1 MKDEWRRRLLW
12 GEDGGR
18 RRCSWGNGSCFIEIE
33 ANSFVSDVDRWAQ
46 RSTDSPFLSD
56 CFRLLSCFTR
66 DAAFPHWRSPSCIF
80 AIFISDFV
88 RKRPIFTLPC
98 TFDSIPISL
107 DARSHGAV
115 AVVGGL
121 SFRLIGWTETFSVK
135 ETVSQQCNR
144 TDCRRNAKE
153 RAWHGQRQPKWY
165 VAYENTGIQ
174 QFLHLK
180 FLIYFIWGS
189 LTIGMHSADQ
199 KKSELILLAFPF
211 IGIIAWAVGFWNC
224 FLNFSFK
231 LKE

>member
-1 MKDEWRRRLLW
+1 MKTKTVV
-12 GEDGGR
+12 GR
-18 RRCSWGNGSCFIEIE
+18 RWRSSSLQLREWILFYWNWSEFLRLWRWPLSTAI
-33 ANSFVSDVDRWAQ
+33 DRF
-46 RSTDSPFLSD
+46 SLSK
-56 CFRLLSCFTR
+56 RLLSASVLFHSRRCISPLTVAVFT
-66 DAAFPHWRSPSCIF
+66 CIF

-189 LTIGMHSADQ
+189 LTIDMHSADQ